1 MRSIAALIVC
11 FVATMAVTVPVG
23 AQQADS
29 TYARLVREYT
39 TDPRFLP
46 ASLES
51 LPVSAAVPSPRKY
64 FGTIIGTPGVTHHAD
79 EVYGYFRA
87 LAKATPRV
95 KVETIGKS
103 EEGRDIILA
112 IIADENTM
120 RDLDRYKRLLARL
133 ADPRT
138 LPSDSLDGVLR
149 AAKPVYYLNGGLH
162 SPEMGSPE
170 MLMELAYRLAVS
182 DDSAI
187 ARIRDNV
194 ITIINPVSEPDGRD
208 KQVDW
213 YYRYTKGRPEF
224 DDGFPRSTPYW
235 GRYVVHDNNRDGIQI
250 SQELSKAIYRVYYD
264 WHPLIMHDL
273 HESVPLLYISTGTG
287 PYNVTNDPITISE
300 WQLLANNEITAL
312 SAAGLPGVW
321 TWGFFDGW
329 WPGYGVWVAN
339 NHNSIGRFYETFG
352 NAGAD
357 TYVRDLSG
365 ESYAGEPVTSRQWY
379 RSWPPTKKVRW
390 SMRDNVNY
398 QEAGVLTTLGYTAGN
413 AQALLHNFWQKS
425 KNSLER
431 GRTEKPHAY
440 VIPGFERQ
448 RDPRRVAYL
457 VNQLER
463 QHIEVHR
470 RTAGDSAGDFVIL
483 LDQPYRDLAVNLLSI
498 QKYPSTAQYP
508 PYDDIAW
515 TLGYLYGVD
524 VKAVDDTSV
533 FHWNGLELLRDTV
546 AAVASVTGSGGVYL
560 LPYHAQ
566 AELLPALHWL
576 RASAKGARA
585 WAAESAFVVGSD
597 SFPAG
602 SVILEGVSNA
612 PARELAT
619 RWALPLV
626 AAASAPAVP
635 RHELDL
641 PRVAIYHSWYDTQ
654 DEGWSRYTFTMLGV
668 PYASIDKDDLRAGD
682 LRKRFDVILVPNVR
696 GSVDRIIHGV
706 NRDFGPM
713 PFQKTRETPSFG
725 TPASSPDI
733 TGGPGFEGL
742 AALQRFVDDGGTLIT
757 LANATRLA
765 AETGIAA
772 PLGPH
777 AARSLFHPGSVVRAR
792 SRRSA
797 SPILYGYPDVTTI
810 FRGNGPLYEV
820 EPRDSAMLVLQYGT
834 ELPEHEPDGPMMGLP
849 ASGAAPHSA
858 SARTTTANRDTAALH
873 TTGASSSVPD
883 STATGKNK
891 KGDAAAY
898 VVSGMVRNEK
908 EIVGEGAIFDV
919 PVRKGRVIAFTFD
932 PLHRYLNH
940 HDFPMVWNA
949 ILNWNDHPG
958 GSGQTATA
966 AEGRQ

>member
-1 MRSIAALIVC
+1 MIRSTAALLSCLVTAL
-11 FVATMAVTVPVG
+11 VAAPAG

-29 TYARLVREYT
+29 AYAHLVREYT

-51 LPVSAAVPSPRKY
+51 LPVSATVPSPRKH
-64 FGTIIGTPGVTHHAD
+64 FGTMVGAPGVTHHAE

-95 KVETIGKS
+95 KVETVGKS

-112 IIADENTM
+112 IIADDSTM
-120 RDLDRYKRLLARL
+120 RDLARYKQLLARL

-138 LPSDSLDGVLR
+138 LPSDSLERVLN

-235 GRYVVHDNNRDGIQI
+235 GRYVVHDNNRDGIQM
-250 SQELSKAIYRVYYD
+250 SQQLTRAIYQIYYD

-287 PYNVTNDPITISE
+287 PYNVTNDPIAISE

-329 WPGYGVWVAN
+329 WPGYAVWVAN

-357 TYVRDLSG
+357 TYIRDLSNDR
-365 ESYAGEPVTSRQWY
+365 YAGDPVTSRQWY

-398 QEAGVLTTLGYTAGN
+398 QEAGVLTTLGYTADN
-413 AQALLHNFWQKS
+413 AKTLLRNFWQKS
-425 KNSLER
+425 YNSLQR
-431 GRTEKPHAY
+431 GKTEKPHAY

-448 RDPRRVAYL
+448 RDPRRTAYL

-470 RTAGDSAGDFVIL
+470 RSAGDSAGDFVIL

-498 QKYPSTAQYP
+498 QKYPSSAQYP

-533 FHWNGLELLRDTV
+533 FRWTGLELLRDTV
-546 AAVASVTGSGGVYL
+546 AATASVAGNGSVYL
-560 LPYHAQ
+560 MPYHAQ
-566 AELLPALHWL
+566 SELLPALQWL
-576 RASAKGARA
+576 RKSVKGARA
-585 WAAESAFVVGSD
+585 WAAESAFVVGAD

-602 SVILEGVSNA
+602 SVILEGVSA
-612 PARELAT
+612 SAARELAA

-626 AAASAPAVP
+626 ATASAPSVR

-654 DEGWSRYTFTMLGV
+654 DEGWSRYTFEMLDI
-668 PYASIDKDDLRAGD
+668 PYTSIDKDDLRAGD
-682 LRKRFDVILVPNVR
+682 LRRRFDVILVPNVR
-696 GSVDRIIHGV
+696 GTVDRIIHGV

-733 TGGPGFEGL
+733 TGGPGFDGL

-772 PLGPH
+772 SLSPH
-777 AARSLFHPGSVVRAR
+777 TARTLFHPGSVVRVR
-792 SRRSA
+792 SRRST
-797 SPILYGYPDVTTI
+797 SPILYGYPEITTI

-820 EPRDSAMLVLQYGT
+820 EPRDSSMLVLQYGT
-834 ELPEHEPDGPMMGLP
+834 ALPKHEPDGPIMGIKKPP
-849 ASGAAPHSA
+849 AHERPDSAA
-858 SARTTTANRDTAALH
+858 SAESRKDSARAATSEHESTAA
-873 TTGASSSVPD
+873 G
-883 STATGKNK
+883 GEEK
-891 KGDAAAY
+891 KGSADSY

-908 EIVGEGAIFDV
+908 EIVGEGAVFDV

-949 ILNWNDHPG
+949 ILNWNDHP
-958 GSGQTATA
+958 ATSRQSPVS
-966 AEGRQ
+966 AEDRQ